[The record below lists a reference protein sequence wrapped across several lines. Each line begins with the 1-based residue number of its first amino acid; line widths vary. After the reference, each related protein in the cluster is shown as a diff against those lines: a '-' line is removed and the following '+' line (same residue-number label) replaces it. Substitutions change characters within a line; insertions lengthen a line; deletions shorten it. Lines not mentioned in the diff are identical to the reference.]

1 MGNGLDCAG
10 RRAEP
15 SPAEPLPVGKN
26 TVEIAASA
34 LFQIPMVATAYH
46 TSVLVNDEEFFFSD
60 SGICYDRSLM
70 SHPDGKPSERFAVGR
85 TNFSG
90 AEVWWALDQHFRP
103 GTYDLLRK
111 NCNSFSDC
119 ALWFLLRKRLD
130 TKYVAAERIGRN
142 TPSLLEQVTGGM
154 YKPNAVAADFDVES
168 VITALQKVK
177 IPSPKEMAKARS
189 SDRSASSMRPGTG
202 PLQMSLPAGT
212 EVQIIGLKNAPA
224 LNGEVAKVLR
234 YNGMTGRLEVQIL
247 STGESKAIRADNL
260 RPSGEAVFAEGS
272 QVRIHGLKSEA
283 GQALNGKQ
291 GAVKRYLHGAGRYE
305 VQVDEEVK
313 SFKPDNLQSC

>member
-15 SPAEPLPVGKN
+15 TPAEPLPVGRN

-60 SGICYDRSLM
+60 SGICYDKTLM
-70 SHPDGKPSERFAVGR
+70 SHPDGKPSERFPLGR
-85 TNFSG
+85 TNYTG

-103 GTYDLLRK
+103 GSYDLLRK

-119 ALWFLLRKRLD
+119 ALYFLLRKRLD
-130 TKYVAAERIGRN
+130 TKYMAAERIGRN

-154 YKPNAVAADFDVES
+154 YKANPTAADFDVES

-212 EVQIIGLKNAPA
+212 EVQILGLKNAPA
-224 LNGEVAKVLR
+224 LNGQIAKIIR
-234 YNGMTGRLEVQIL
+234 YNGVTGRLEAQIV
-247 STGESKAIRADNL
+247 STGEIKAIRADNL
-260 RPSGEAVFAEGS
+260 RPIGESAFAEGDK
-272 QVRIHGLKSEA
+272 VRIDGLKSDA
-283 GQALNGKQ
+283 GQVLNGKQ
-291 GAVKRYLHGAGRYE
+291 GVIKRYLHEAGRYE
-305 VQVDEEVK
+305 VEVEDDVK
-313 SFKPDNLQSC
+313 SFKPGNLQPW